1 MDNSDTIKNQKRM
14 DSNTLWHWRISHAKK
29 YLRYSE
35 PFHYCRKIGLDF
47 NVGSKTHKK
56 LDSRLVTNGVILEIC
71 DFAKMLNKTKRHLI
85 TSILENNF
93 DLGLENE
100 QQRIDFTTHILHKVK
115 DLMRKPPKD
124 KHEVFTLFDTSS
136 KLESISNSKTE
147 HGLNMTSMMQ
157 KPDRFL
163 VGMDDTDD
171 NEHEDVWCSWA
182 LPEEYV
188 STEEMD
194 GPHADDSNN
203 EGESSRTHSVKELKE
218 SVPPHSFPYCEEI
231 GLNLDVGSNQNLDLC
246 LLTTGVMLELVHF
259 TRLLTSYSLIILGV
273 LEHNFEINS
282 KNQQRKNQVW
292 FKVSQLLERR
302 EQLISKFKN
311 EPFCFQSSPIKRGSA
326 QIVGSHLY
334 QPKDIK
340 KPKQSNKRTF
350 ATTTKVVTK
359 RRKMEQSEQQE
370 SKTVSHPSYLPTSQI
385 AEAEQSHLCPLD
397 SDEGSDSEI
406 PEYQD
411 HLQNPTSDVAKTSAS
426 SSLVIHMP
434 FVTTTDDSSN
444 LPSENSNV
452 NTPVSSQPNKR
463 ELCGNNKQTQI
474 QRNVPNSCV
483 MEQHEMEMDS
493 NMWKLRANRVKQILF
508 FLDKEYCAFAKSKA
522 FGLEYDVGF
531 APKQNISV
539 DLLNNYLL
547 LEVAN
552 FALAMNSSQQDFLM
566 EILEYNFDFG
576 LQSENDR
583 KTFACE
589 IMNKV
594 KQLQLSEDAIRFS
607 RDVFEVPRPSSPAN
621 TANQNSDYVTSE
633 LSSVVRT
640 DECVAA
646 NCPLDSH
653 VEAKQQA
660 VNLYPFCKEIGL
672 KLHVNSQP
680 HETLDI
686 NKLTN
691 GAMTEVISFAEKLCG
706 TFDQICLDIIAH
718 NFDVDLQN
726 GNSDLAKNI
735 LAEIRVV
742 MDKKHLFNSLY
753 VSNKVKHRFLIMGK
767 LDLQNNPNLEASNS
781 GCSQA
786 PVIEQHEGNPTDI
799 EHEDEL
805 NLWLWKLR
813 ANQIQ
818 QILSVPHG
826 ELCPLYSY
834 SRCKKLG
841 IDFDVG
847 SGVKRNLDPKLLT
860 NGIMVELNAFASALV
875 SAQKDFITEI
885 LEYNFHLNLK
895 NEVYRT
901 AFAQQIIS
909 KVRKGTLKK
918 RNGLMGLLFEL
929 PDLSSIEKFTYPK
942 FKYCP
947 KCYQDRNT
955 NLGQDDLDAGHM
967 LHPCSRGKI
976 DAVSS
981 KMNCTTQG
989 PSTDPTPTSPTVV
1002 ETIMNSY
1009 PRCKKTGLKLCVDK
1023 KQPKDK
1029 LDTHVLTRGIMKEMA
1044 HFTKRLCGKKCHI
1057 INDILKHNF
1066 WYCMQSQDTN
1076 PAGQFSALTKV
1087 YEGGSTWFNE
1097 IFVIQPCSH
1106 EKMGILGKIKN
1117 TSAIQKREKK
1127 EKTKRKQEKSLST
1140 CERFTKRHSSGQPDE
1155 KLNTVFHRID
1165 RKVAEGFQS
1174 YMCPL
1179 DSDDV
1184 LDSGDSENEDHL
1196 QNAPNCDGRSDSQSG
1211 SLDVLMPF
1219 LTHTDDSCNLLTVNS
1234 KVNPPF
1240 SSQPDKRE
1248 LFENKAQ
1255 TQRPR
1260 HVMKEEDIETESNM
1274 WKLRANRVK
1283 QILVLLDKEYWV
1295 ITKGMKFGLEFNVG
1309 FGQKQNISVKSL
1321 NDTVLLRVASFA
1333 LAMNS
1338 AQQDFIM
1345 EILEYNFDFG
1355 LQSES
1360 DRKTFACEIMNKVK
1374 QLQMSEDAIRFSRD
1388 VFEVPRPSSPANTA
1402 NQNSDYVTS
1411 ELSSVVR
1418 TDECVAANC
1427 PLDSHVEAKQ
1437 QAVNLYPFCKEIG
1450 LKLHV
1455 NYRRPHKTLDFTKLT
1470 NGAMTEVT
1478 NFAERLCGTF
1488 DQICLDIITHNFDV
1502 DLQNVDS
1509 DLAKN
1514 ILARIHAAIEK
1525 KRLLKFCGN
1534 VRQNM
1539 SMMEKLD
1546 LPNSKLEEAGNGCSQ
1561 PSVIEH
1567 EGNPTDIEHED
1578 ELNLWLWKLR
1588 ANQIQQILSVPHGEH
1603 CPFYSYSRCKKV
1615 GIDFNVGSGIKRNLD
1630 PKLLTNGIMV
1640 ELNAFASAL
1649 VSAQKDFTIEILE
1662 YNFHL
1667 DLKNELYRTA
1677 FARQTLNKVKA
1688 TTFRRKKFL
1697 MKLPFEL
1704 PDLTQ
1709 IESACQ
1715 KMKYCPKCYQNRSDV
1730 FCQNGSDPG
1739 HVLHPHADTMQGPAK
1754 DHSTKKVMK
1763 SYPHCKKIGLNL
1775 FVGDQLRNKLEIGK
1789 LTRGVMKE
1797 VAHFARRLCGKKFK
1811 IINDIIKH
1819 NFNNAVQKQGTNFAA
1834 DFYRVVGQYNKG
1846 ASWFNEVFVRP
1857 PCSRRHLG
1865 DLSKV
1870 KDESAIHKYERKDTI
1885 KSRQQALQIKKESTV
1900 LPGHSITV
1908 VKPKKN
1914 KRSSTVR
1921 YPICTEIGLD
1931 IDVKSK
1937 SGQKQKLDLKLL
1949 TRAVVMEIYTFV
1961 SKRPRRY
1968 FPGAFYD
1975 ILDYN
1980 FDLGSQHDRSS
1991 EFALAIASKVKTTV
2005 KSYRTNPIG
2014 GDMVFKLPFV
2024 SICKSKT
2031 LKQKKGKKKR
2041 HKSFLVKPDK
2051 TPKESRWHSDVDQ
2064 IETLCDDNQKALT
2077 DAWTIP
2083 MNADFGS
2090 LQGDLQIKEEEY
2102 ELLSSNIK
2110 PELDFEKKDS
2120 HCEDVKSEPNTGYG
2134 DYLIA
2139 GEPARFIGYNFLTIC
2154 QNPVSTVK
2162 EYSETQAVQYS
2173 TLEQQQVSD
2182 EHSMPVL
2189 CPKTDK
2195 GVKTESDTEGVNYV
2209 VPPQT
2214 PGIQEYSVK
2223 SSTIENT
2230 LVKEEQ
2236 EYVPVDSYHSRV
2248 VSNTDNEM
2256 DIKQEPDP

>member
-1 MDNSDTIKNQKRM
+1 
-14 DSNTLWHWRISHAKK
+14 
-29 YLRYSE
+29 
-35 PFHYCRKIGLDF
+35 
-47 NVGSKTHKK
+47 
-56 LDSRLVTNGVILEIC
+56 
-71 DFAKMLNKTKRHLI
+71 MLNKTKRHLI

-203 EGESSRTHSVKELKE
+203 E
-218 SVPPHSFPYCEEI
+218 
-231 GLNLDVGSNQNLDLC
+231 
-246 LLTTGVMLELVHF
+246 
-259 TRLLTSYSLIILGV
+259 
-273 LEHNFEINS
+273 
-282 KNQQRKNQVW
+282 
-292 FKVSQLLERR
+292 
-302 EQLISKFKN
+302 
-311 EPFCFQSSPIKRGSA
+311 
-326 QIVGSHLY
+326 
-334 QPKDIK
+334 
-340 KPKQSNKRTF
+340 
-350 ATTTKVVTK
+350 
-359 RRKMEQSEQQE
+359 
-370 SKTVSHPSYLPTSQI
+370 
-385 AEAEQSHLCPLD
+385 
-397 SDEGSDSEI
+397 
-406 PEYQD
+406 
-411 HLQNPTSDVAKTSAS
+411 
-426 SSLVIHMP
+426 
-434 FVTTTDDSSN
+434 
-444 LPSENSNV
+444 
-452 NTPVSSQPNKR
+452 
-463 ELCGNNKQTQI
+463 
-474 QRNVPNSCV
+474 
-483 MEQHEMEMDS
+483 
-493 NMWKLRANRVKQILF
+493 
-508 FLDKEYCAFAKSKA
+508 DKEYCAFAKSKA

-753 VSNKVKHRFLIMGK
+753 VSNK
-767 LDLQNNPNLEASNS
+767 
-781 GCSQA
+781 
-786 PVIEQHEGNPTDI
+786 
-799 EHEDEL
+799 
-805 NLWLWKLR
+805 
-813 ANQIQ
+813 
-818 QILSVPHG
+818 
-826 ELCPLYSY
+826 
-834 SRCKKLG
+834 
-841 IDFDVG
+841 
-847 SGVKRNLDPKLLT
+847 
-860 NGIMVELNAFASALV
+860 
-875 SAQKDFITEI
+875 
-885 LEYNFHLNLK
+885 
-895 NEVYRT
+895 
-901 AFAQQIIS
+901 
-909 KVRKGTLKK
+909 
-918 RNGLMGLLFEL
+918 
-929 PDLSSIEKFTYPK
+929 
-942 FKYCP
+942 
-947 KCYQDRNT
+947 
-955 NLGQDDLDAGHM
+955 
-967 LHPCSRGKI
+967 
-976 DAVSS
+976 
-981 KMNCTTQG
+981 
-989 PSTDPTPTSPTVV
+989 
-1002 ETIMNSY
+1002 
-1009 PRCKKTGLKLCVDK
+1009 
-1023 KQPKDK
+1023 
-1029 LDTHVLTRGIMKEMA
+1029 
-1044 HFTKRLCGKKCHI
+1044 
-1057 INDILKHNF
+1057 
-1066 WYCMQSQDTN
+1066 SQDTN

-1615 GIDFNVGSGIKRNLD
+1615 GIDFN
-1630 PKLLTNGIMV
+1630 
-1640 ELNAFASAL
+1640 
-1649 VSAQKDFTIEILE
+1649 
-1662 YNFHL
+1662 
-1667 DLKNELYRTA
+1667 
-1677 FARQTLNKVKA
+1677 
-1688 TTFRRKKFL
+1688 
-1697 MKLPFEL
+1697 
-1704 PDLTQ
+1704 
-1709 IESACQ
+1709 
-1715 KMKYCPKCYQNRSDV
+1715 
-1730 FCQNGSDPG
+1730 
-1739 HVLHPHADTMQGPAK
+1739 
-1754 DHSTKKVMK
+1754 
-1763 SYPHCKKIGLNL
+1763 
-1775 FVGDQLRNKLEIGK
+1775 
-1789 LTRGVMKE
+1789 
-1797 VAHFARRLCGKKFK
+1797 
-1811 IINDIIKH
+1811 
-1819 NFNNAVQKQGTNFAA
+1819 
-1834 DFYRVVGQYNKG
+1834 
-1846 ASWFNEVFVRP
+1846 
-1857 PCSRRHLG
+1857 
-1865 DLSKV
+1865 
-1870 KDESAIHKYERKDTI
+1870 
-1885 KSRQQALQIKKESTV
+1885 
-1900 LPGHSITV
+1900 
-1908 VKPKKN
+1908 
-1914 KRSSTVR
+1914 
-1921 YPICTEIGLD
+1921 
-1931 IDVKSK
+1931 
-1937 SGQKQKLDLKLL
+1937 
-1949 TRAVVMEIYTFV
+1949 
-1961 SKRPRRY
+1961 
-1968 FPGAFYD
+1968 
-1975 ILDYN
+1975 
-1980 FDLGSQHDRSS
+1980 
-1991 EFALAIASKVKTTV
+1991 
-2005 KSYRTNPIG
+2005 
-2014 GDMVFKLPFV
+2014 
-2024 SICKSKT
+2024 
-2031 LKQKKGKKKR
+2031 
-2041 HKSFLVKPDK
+2041 
-2051 TPKESRWHSDVDQ
+2051 
-2064 IETLCDDNQKALT
+2064 
-2077 DAWTIP
+2077 
-2083 MNADFGS
+2083 
-2090 LQGDLQIKEEEY
+2090 
-2102 ELLSSNIK
+2102 
-2110 PELDFEKKDS
+2110 
-2120 HCEDVKSEPNTGYG
+2120 
-2134 DYLIA
+2134 
-2139 GEPARFIGYNFLTIC
+2139 
-2154 QNPVSTVK
+2154 
-2162 EYSETQAVQYS
+2162 
-2173 TLEQQQVSD
+2173 
-2182 EHSMPVL
+2182 
-2189 CPKTDK
+2189 TDK